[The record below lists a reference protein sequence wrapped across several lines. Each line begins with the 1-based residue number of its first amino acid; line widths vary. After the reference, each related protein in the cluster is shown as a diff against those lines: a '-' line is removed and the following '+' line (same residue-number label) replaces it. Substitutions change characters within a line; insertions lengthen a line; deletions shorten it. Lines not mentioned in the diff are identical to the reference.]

1 MDFIFKPNS
10 KVKKDQLSQGDLL
23 VKTPALVEV
32 LTAAHQYYAQSE
44 AYTHFV
50 VITQSCDLV
59 RRDGDCN
66 APYITIAAAKRLDVV
81 MQEYLTTEARKI
93 KQSDFAYY
101 PKNRQQKH
109 KELLERY
116 LNNTESEYFF
126 LPQSGCD
133 GLDDD
138 LVVILRLSIA
148 LRKSHYDVL
157 CGAKIAEL
165 EDVFQAKLGWLKGNI
180 YSRVATP
187 DVEERM
193 KDPKEFK
200 QKFYDKYLLSQ
211 KAVDLSALQADL
223 LRNEVK
229 KKANELG
236 RDLSREEVVE
246 ILSTVPTDMEI
257 VSARVVERLVKNSIL
272 DPADTKKI
280 DFAKRCIENES
291 ILKSLVNGK

>member
-1 MDFIFKPNS
+1 LDFIFKPS
-10 KVKKDQLSQGDLL
+10 TKVKKDQLSQGDLL
-23 VKTPALVEV
+23 VKTSALVEV

-44 AYTHFV
+44 TYTHFV

-59 RRDGDCN
+59 RRGGDCN

-81 MQEYLTTEARKI
+81 MQEYLSTEARNI

-101 PKNRQQKH
+101 PKSRLQKH
-109 KELLERY
+109 RDLLERY

-126 LPQSGCD
+126 LPQSGCEDLD
-133 GLDDD
+133 GD

-193 KDPKEFK
+193 QDSKEFK
-200 QKFYDKYLLSQ
+200 QKFYDKYLLAQ
-211 KAVDLSALQADL
+211 RAVDLSTLQADL
-223 LRNEVK
+223 LRQEVK
-229 KKANELG
+229 KRAKELG
-236 RDLSREEVVE
+236 RDLSRDEVVE
-246 ILSTVPTDMEI
+246 ILRTIPTDMEI
-257 VSARVVERLVKNSIL
+257 VSAKVVERLVKNSIL
-272 DPADTKKI
+272 DPADTEKI
-280 DFAKRCIENES
+280 NYAKRSIENES
-291 ILKSLVNGK
+291 VLKSLVNGK